1 MKKSIFLLL
10 FLFLAL
16 VVTCVY
22 QKTYTLYET
31 THAKDENTKQTVSIA
46 ASQKKEQ
53 AVIAQKKVV
62 QATPKVANEPKN
74 ETKEEIVAEKPAK
87 ELSFLEKI
95 KTTVVSAM
103 TTEKKDALVNEIV
116 KKESKPLVVTAKKN
130 TLTTK
135 VEEKEVVD
143 YLLTV
148 LKEQDVALAN
158 RDEAESKLHAL
169 ITQVL
174 EERHIA
180 IENMEKASLDIDT
193 RHQKRLD
200 ERDVKSQNIYTI
212 NTKEGK

>member
-10 FLFLAL
+10 FLFLVL
-16 VVTCVY
+16 VITCVY
-22 QKTYTLYET
+22 QKTYTLYEN
-31 THAKDENTKQTVSIA
+31 THAEDENTKQIVSIA
-46 ASQKKEQ
+46 AVTSPKKEQ
-53 AVIAQKKVV
+53 AVPEQKKVV
-62 QATPKVANEPKN
+62 QATLKVANEPKS
-74 ETKEEIVAEKPAK
+74 EMVTEKPAK

-95 KTTVVSAM
+95 KTTVASAV
-103 TTEKKDALVNEIV
+103 TSEKKDVPVNEV
-116 KKESKPLVVTAKKN
+116 VEEKSKPLVI
-130 TLTTK
+130 TTK
-135 VEEKEVVD
+135 EHTVTTEVEEKEVVD

-148 LKEQDVALAN
+148 LKEQDVALAK

-193 RHQKRLD
+193 RHQKRLE

-212 NTKEGK
+212 NTEEGK